1 MNLSTLSRQEKE
13 QLYIKKMTEL
23 QLHWGNPIDSDW
35 DFNDWTDEQLN
46 KGLND
51 TIGQLNFEKT
61 TGAISTFFKVV
72 GFIFVV
78 LGIIG
83 LLIFGIKQIF

>member
-1 MNLSTLSRQEKE
+1 MNLSAISRQEKE

-35 DFNDWTDEQLN
+35 DFSDWSDEQLN
-46 KGLND
+46 KGLID
-51 TIGQLNFEKT
+51 TIGQLKFEKT
-61 TGAISTFFKVV
+61 TGAISAFFKTI

-83 LLIFGIKQIF
+83 LLLFGVKQIF

>member
-1 MNLSTLSRQEKE
+1 MNISKLTRQEKE
-13 QLYIKKMTEL
+13 QLYIKKMTQL

-35 DFNDWTDEQLN
+35 DFSDWTDEQLN

-51 TIGQLNFEKT
+51 TIGQLKFELAA
-61 TGAISTFFKVV
+61 GAIGTFFKYAGLV
-72 GFIFVV
+72 FVT